1 MKIAILASGNG
12 TNAQAI
18 FEKIRAGRLEAS
30 VEVVIAN
37 KPHAGVLERAA
48 KAGIRSMV
56 VEPANFTDRS
66 AYDARLVELLLE
78 ASCDLVVL
86 AGYMLLLGDAFFEAF
101 AGRMV
106 NIHPSLLPSF
116 PGMTGIASALAYGVK
131 LTGPSVHFVEKE
143 VDSGPL
149 IIQAALPI
157 RAGETLEELASRIHR
172 LEHRIYPQALQWIA
186 EDRLKCV
193 GRQVLLAPGGK
204 KQIKPEGDWL
214 IWPPLEE
221 GF

>member
-1 MKIAILASGNG
+1 MAILASGTG

-18 FEKIRAGRLEAS
+18 FEKIRAGSLEAS
-30 VEVVIAN
+30 VELVIAN

-48 KAGIRSMV
+48 KAGIRSIV
-56 VEPANFTDRS
+56 VEPRNFPDRD
-66 AYDARLVELLLE
+66 AYDAHLVELLLK
-78 ASCDLVVL
+78 AGCDLVVL
-86 AGYMLLLGDAFFEAF
+86 AGYMLLLGDVFFEAF

-116 PGMTGIASALAYGVK
+116 PGMAGIASALTYGVK

-149 IIQAALPI
+149 IIQAAVPVK
-157 RAGETLEELASRIHR
+157 ADEPLEELANRIHW
-172 LEHRIYPQALQWIA
+172 LEHRIYPQALQWLA
-186 EDRLKCV
+186 EGRLKCV
-193 GRQVLLAPGGK
+193 GRQVILAPGGK
-204 KQIKPEGDWL
+204 KQIKPDGDWL
-214 IWPPLEE
+214 VWPPLEE